1 MSRYSLIKRSIL
13 LGENKIKNRV
23 VSSPISTNMA
33 NNDGTISEN
42 VLNYF
47 GNLAANDIGMVT
59 VGAASVSKEGG
70 DAVNGI
76 HIGGEIHEYGLKKLA
91 SKIINEGS
99 TPVIQ
104 VYHVG
109 AQGNAKYSKQR
120 VVGPSKYMVPDIGT
134 ESEELN
140 VDEIIKIENEFV
152 DGIVQAF
159 DCGFRLVEIHLGHG
173 YLLHEFLSSHMNKRN
188 DLYGGSK
195 INRLRIVLNI
205 LDKVNKKSKKITKN
219 MGARISANDFIYGS
233 LDLKEN
239 KELINILDENNFAYY
254 SVTAGIYETAGQ
266 KYIQMK
272 EGSYWEYAYNLKKMT
287 KTAVIAQGNI
297 TSLEMGEILIK
308 KKMCDM
314 FGMAQALIA
323 DPRLVKK
330 SFNEMENKVIPCVA
344 HLKVGSCHRCRYLKQ
359 KDLSFD
365 CITPSS
371 WHRKNLE
378 NDNYTKKKEIAFWK
392 MLEKLKKDITGKK
405 LANVKAIQKS
415 FVGKF

>member
-188 DLYGGSK
+188 DLYGS
-195 INRLRIVLNI
+195 IN
-205 LDKVNKKSKKITKN
+205 
-219 MGARISANDFIYGS
+219 Y
-233 LDLKEN
+233 
-239 KELINILDENNFAYY
+239 
-254 SVTAGIYETAGQ
+254 Q
-266 KYIQMK
+266 
-272 EGSYWEYAYNLKKMT
+272 
-287 KTAVIAQGNI
+287 
-297 TSLEMGEILIK
+297 
-308 KKMCDM
+308 
-314 FGMAQALIA
+314 
-323 DPRLVKK
+323 
-330 SFNEMENKVIPCVA
+330 
-344 HLKVGSCHRCRYLKQ
+344 
-359 KDLSFD
+359 
-365 CITPSS
+365 
-371 WHRKNLE
+371 
-378 NDNYTKKKEIAFWK
+378 
-392 MLEKLKKDITGKK
+392 
-405 LANVKAIQKS
+405 
-415 FVGKF
+415 